1 MLDGRPALLSD
12 QLLIAWVE
20 SAARAIAAY
29 YGTLPVPRVVLTI
42 HGGGSGRITSGR
54 TDGRGGEATI
64 EISVGDAATPA
75 DLASNWE
82 LVHEMVHLA
91 FPSMRRQAW
100 IEEGLA
106 TYVEPLVRARAGLA
120 PADDIWKWLV
130 WGLPRGQQALDPG
143 GLDGARSW
151 AATYWGGALF
161 CFDADVAIRQ
171 RTGGKKSLD
180 DALRAIVR
188 AGGNVTVSWSL
199 EKALDDGR
207 RRRRRPGPARPLRP
221 HGVQGAHRRPR
232 RRLSRARRARL
243 EAGDLVRRRG
253 PARLRPSRDH
263 DGQVAGASANYPGS
277 GLKSSEFAGALADRP
292 SGVEPKRR
300 RNQT

>member
-1 MLDGRPALLSD
+1 MVAPPANPRIAVPGGVVEVVLAGHPALLSD
-12 QLLIAWVE
+12 QSLLAWVE
-20 SAARAIAAY
+20 GAARAVAAY
-29 YGTLPVPRVVLTI
+29 YGTFPVQRVVLTI

-54 TDGRGGEATI
+54 TDGAGGEATI
-64 EISVGDAATPA
+64 EISVGNAATPA

-106 TYVEPLVRARAGLA
+106 TYVEPLIRARSQLA
-120 PADDIWKWLV
+120 PADEIWKWLIT
-130 WGLPRGQQALDPG
+130 GLPRGQKALDPG
-143 GLDGARSW
+143 GFDGARSW

-171 RTGGKKSLD
+171 KTGGRKSLD

-199 EKALDDGR
+199 ERTFDTGDAAIGAPILRDFYARMASKAPTDDLGAVFRSLGVRATQSGVSYDDG
-207 RRRRRPGPARPLRP
+207 APL
-221 HGVQGAHRRPR
+221 A
-232 RRLSRARRARL
+232 SI
-243 EAGDLVRRRG
+243 RRG
-253 PARLRPSRDH
+253 ITN
-263 DGQVAGASANYPGS
+263 G
-277 GLKSSEFAGALADRP
+277 K
-292 SGVEPKRR
+292 
-300 RNQT
+300 

>member
-1 MLDGRPALLSD
+1 LGPWVLAATVAALAPPASPRIEVPGGVVEIVLAGRPALVSD
-12 QLLIAWVE
+12 QQLIAWVE
-20 SAARAIAAY
+20 SAAGAIAAY
-29 YGTLPVPRVVLTI
+29 YGTFPVRRVVLTI

-54 TDGRGGEATI
+54 TDGAGSGATI

-75 DLASNWE
+75 DLAANWE

-120 PADDIWKWLV
+120 PADDIWKWLL
-130 WGLPRGQQALDPG
+130 WGLPRGQQALTPG

-171 RTGGKKSLD
+171 KTGGKKSLD

-199 EKALDDGR
+199 EKALDTGDTAVGAPVLR
-207 RRRRRPGPARPLRP
+207 ELYARMASKAPADDLDAVFRSLGVRGSKDAVSYDDTAPL
-221 HGVQGAHRRPR
+221 
-232 RRLSRARRARL
+232 SSI
-243 EAGDLVRRRG
+243 RRG
-253 PARLRPSRDH
+253 ITT
-263 DGQVAGASANYPGS
+263 G
-277 GLKSSEFAGALADRP
+277 K
-292 SGVEPKRR
+292 
-300 RNQT
+300 

>member
-1 MLDGRPALLSD
+1 MVAALVPPANPRIEVPGGVVEIVLAGRPALVSD
-12 QLLIAWVE
+12 QQLVAWVE

-29 YGTLPVPRVVLTI
+29 YGTFPVRRVVLTI

-54 TDGRGGEATI
+54 TDGVDGEATI

-120 PADDIWKWLV
+120 PADDIWKWLL
-130 WGLPRGQQALDPG
+130 WGLPRGQQALTPG

-151 AATYWGGALF
+151 AATYWGGALY
-161 CFDADVAIRQ
+161 CFDADVGIRQ
-171 RTGGKKSLD
+171 RRRHLRGAVSD
-180 DALRAIVR
+180 RPALRHHRRRGRHLQHRDGHLPRGSHSGTQRHVR
-188 AGGNVTVSWSL
+188 QPDHVYRGSRRDC
-199 EKALDDGR
+199 DDGR
-207 RRRRRPGPARPLRP
+207 
-221 HGVQGAHRRPR
+221 
-232 RRLSRARRARL
+232 
-243 EAGDLVRRRG
+243 
-253 PARLRPSRDH
+253 
-263 DGQVAGASANYPGS
+263 
-277 GLKSSEFAGALADRP
+277 
-292 SGVEPKRR
+292 
-300 RNQT
+300 

>member
-1 MLDGRPALLSD
+1 MDGRPALLSD
-12 QLLIAWVE
+12 HLLIAWVE
-20 SAARAIAAY
+20 GAARAVAAY
-29 YGTLPVPRVVLTI
+29 YEGFPVRRVVLTI
-42 HGGGSGRITSGR
+42 RGGGPGRITSGR

-91 FPSMRRQAW
+91 FPSVRGHVW

-130 WGLPRGQQALDPG
+130 WGLPRGQQALAPG

-171 RTGGKKSLD
+171 KSRGKSLD
-180 DALRAIVR
+180 DALRGIVR
-188 AGGNVTVSWSL
+188 AGGNVTASWSL
-199 EKALDDGR
+199 ERALETGDRAVGLPVLVQLYARMAGRAPSDDLDAVFR
-207 RRRRRPGPARPLRP
+207 SL
-221 HGVQGAHRRPR
+221 GV
-232 RRLSRARRARL
+232 RA
-243 EAGDLVRRRG
+243 
-253 PARLRPSRDH
+253 S
-263 DGQVAGASANYPGS
+263 
-277 GLKSSEFAGALADRP
+277 P
-292 SGVEPKRR
+292 SGVAYDDAAPLASIRR
-300 RNQT
+300 GITTGR